1 MTTFEAEL
9 AHELRSLPTA
19 APAGLRERVRALGEP
34 EPRRTFPAFGW
45 RRAALV
51 LVPACLAAVVSAA
64 AIDGLLSSRAS
75 HQDSS
80 REFAKLNQHGATGS
94 GSVNSLPSRSALSP
108 SAPVHGSTPL
118 GIPTPS
124 TTRHQDYQA
133 DLRVRVDD
141 LESLGRKT
149 AQAMQVTRG
158 LGGYVA
164 SVSQSSERG
173 EPGEADLVLRVPV
186 SSVEDAMIQLSALGT
201 VLEQH
206 VSIVDLEN
214 TVRQQ
219 RQHVR
224 ALQLQIVRLTA
235 ALRQSLPADVRL
247 RLQFQLD
254 DARRNVRA
262 ATGARKAALREAALS
277 RISLALTT
285 EHAAATAT
293 HHRGRFGNAVS
304 AAVGFLEGAGAIALT
319 ALIVLAPLALIVA
332 LVLWG
337 VRTVRRRTAD
347 RVLAAS

>member
-1 MTTFEAEL
+1 MLSPEL
-9 AHELRSLPTA
+9 ASELRA
-19 APAGLRERVRALGEP
+19 ARPVASPELRDRVLAVAARKEPQQRPRFSFPPLRRMALVGV
-34 EPRRTFPAFGW
+34 A
-45 RRAALV
+45 AALALAVGGALVHGITNSGSPAKRVSGASSGAPRVGGSLSGQQLSQKERARVPQV
-51 LVPACLAAVVSAA
+51 LPKVFTGSVPNT
-64 AIDGLLSSRAS
+64 SSRLQRYGAS
-75 HQDSS
+75 LRVQVKNLD
-80 REFAKLNQHGATGS
+80 
-94 GSVNSLPSRSALSP
+94 ALSD
-108 SAPVHGSTPL
+108 ATK
-118 GIPTPS
+118 
-124 TTRHQDYQA
+124 R
-133 DLRVRVDD
+133 
-141 LESLGRKT
+141 
-149 AQAMQVTRG
+149 AMRFARL

-186 SSVEDAMIQLSALGT
+186 SRVEDAMIQLSALGT

-219 RQHVR
+219 RQQVR

-254 DARRNVRA
+254 DARRNLRA
-262 ATGARKAALREAALS
+262 ATGARKATLREAALS

-304 AAVGFLEGAGAIALT
+304 AAVGFLEGAGAIALA